1 LGTSTDSAKQVE
13 RRWTPTLIRA
23 GGFTPVS
30 IFFLENYSRLPSPL
44 NHAEAMLVIHLMRH
58 KFDNEAPYPG
68 FTSLAKRM
76 GVTPTAVRG
85 YARSLEKKGYLK
97 REARTS
103 KTNLFRLEPLF
114 VALEKL
120 LDDSLPF

>member
-1 LGTSTDSAKQVE
+1 
-13 RRWTPTLIRA
+13 
-23 GGFTPVS
+23 
-30 IFFLENYSRLPSPL
+30 
-44 NHAEAMLVIHLMRH
+44 MLVIHLMRH

-68 FTSLAKRM
+68 FTSLAKKM